1 MPPAVKSLQR
11 RLEAVI
17 VQLPPDKLALL
28 VDFAEYL
35 RDREEWEATW
45 ELLSDPAMRRD
56 VEEGRQQA
64 AQGKGRPWREV
75 QKRVHR
81 QVNTAG

>member
-64 AQGKGRPWREV
+64 AQGKGRP
-75 QKRVHR
+75 
-81 QVNTAG
+81 

>member
-1 MPPAVKSLQR
+1 MPLSTQKLQQ

-17 VQLPPDKLALL
+17 AQLPPDKLALL

-45 ELLSDPAMRRD
+45 ELLSNPRMRKD
-56 VEEGRQQA
+56 VEEGRRQA
-64 AQGKGRPWREV
+64 SQGKGRPWREV

-81 QVNTAG
+81 QTNTAG